1 MEDSII
7 VQISKYLSKAYDKKT
22 FGVCWEEPRELY
34 LFKPI
39 ELNGMKFEPGL
50 LQKHSH
56 KKTLAF
62 AEIGKDAKRHLD
74 FSFNKDELFD
84 AIDIT
89 ADLDKCH
96 GNPFELG
103 IIAGRIDAA
112 QRFFNKKV

>member
-1 MEDSII
+1 MEDSTI
-7 VQISKYLSKAYDKKT
+7 VKLSKNLSKAYNKKT

-34 LFKPI
+34 LLKPI
-39 ELNGMKFEPGL
+39 ELNGTKFGPML
-50 LQKHSH
+50 LQERN
-56 KKTLAF
+56 KKRTAVF
-62 AEIGKDAKRHLD
+62 AAIGEDAKRHLD

-84 AIDIT
+84 AIDRT

-96 GNPFELG
+96 GDPFELG

>member
-34 LFKPI
+34 FLKPI
-39 ELNGMKFEPGL
+39 ELNGVKFEPGL
-50 LQKHSH
+50 LQKHGY
-56 KKTLAF
+56 KKTLVF
-62 AEIGKDAKRHLD
+62 DEIGKDVKAHFGFFVKR
-74 FSFNKDELFD
+74 DELFD

-89 ADLDKCH
+89 ADFDKCH

>member
-7 VQISKYLSKAYDKKT
+7 VQISKYLAKAYDKKT
-22 FGVCWEEPRELY
+22 FGVYWEEPRELY
-34 LFKPI
+34 LLKPI

-62 AEIGKDAKRHLD
+62 DEIGKDVKAHFGFFVK
-74 FSFNKDELFD
+74 KDELFD

-89 ADLDKCH
+89 ADLDDCY
-96 GNPFELG
+96 GDPFRLG
-103 IIAGRIDAA
+103 IIAGRMDAA
-112 QRFFNKKV
+112 QQFSNEEV

>member
-1 MEDSII
+1 MGMRVIE
-7 VQISKYLSKAYDKKT
+7 ISEYLSKTYGKKT

-34 LFKPI
+34 LLKPI

-50 LQKHSH
+50 LQKHGY

-62 AEIGKDAKRHLD
+62 TAIGEDAKRHLD

-84 AIDIT
+84 AIDRT
-89 ADLDKCH
+89 ADFDRCH
-96 GNPFELG
+96 GDPFELG
-103 IIAGRIDAA
+103 IIAGHIDAA